1 MSKEKKYRKKKK
13 LGNYPAVSVVFSVT
27 LALFVMGLFAL
38 LLLITQN
45 LTRVIQENVEIQVF
59 LNNDLNENEID
70 KIKKVLSSKDY
81 VQKKVGQAQIDHVTR
96 EEAAATFMEETGE
109 DFVNFLSDN
118 PLRDVIIIK
127 INPDFQAPENLA
139 EIKKEIEFIRGVY
152 EVAYIENLVSAINQN
167 VKKVSYLLIAFC
179 LILFT
184 VVVVLINN
192 TIKLALFSQR
202 FLIRSMQLVGATSA
216 FIRKP
221 FLRRASFLGLLS
233 GVVSLGLLVAL
244 LQWVDKEIEGVTSL
258 LSMEQIATLAGAI
271 ILIGILVGF
280 ISTFVAIKKY
290 MKMSL
295 DELY

>member
-1 MSKEKKYRKKKK
+1 MAKEKKYRKKKK
-13 LGNYPAVSVVFSVT
+13 LGSYPAISVVFSVT

-45 LTRVIQENVEIQVF
+45 LTRIIQENVEIQVF
-59 LNNDLNENEID
+59 LHNDLSENEIG

-81 VQKKVGQAQIDHVTR
+81 VQKKEGQSQIEHITK

-118 PLRDVIIIK
+118 PLRDVIRIK
-127 INPDFQAPENLA
+127 INPDFQAPENLT
-139 EIKKEIEFIRGVY
+139 EIKKEIEFIRGVF
-152 EVAYIENLVSAINQN
+152 EVAYIENLVNAINQN
-167 VKKVSYLLIAFC
+167 VKKVSYLLIGFC

-184 VVVVLINN
+184 VVVILINN

-202 FLIRSMQLVGATSA
+202 FLIRSMQLVGATSG

-221 FLRRASFLGLLS
+221 FLARASLLGILSGILSLVLLFGLLKWIDQE
-233 GVVSLGLLVAL
+233 V
-244 LQWVDKEIEGVTSL
+244 EGVTTL
-258 LSMEQIATLAGAI
+258 LSIEQIAILAAGV
-271 ILIGILVGF
+271 ILVGILVGF